1 MSNKPSH
8 TEKQAAI
15 AAAKAE
21 VAQAE
26 AALAAAKH
34 RLAQAE
40 DMGLGSWSKALRN
53 ADRELGLR

>member
-1 MSNKPSH
+1 MSGKPSY

-15 AAAKAE
+15 AAAKVE

-34 RLAQAE
+34 KLAQAE
-40 DMGLGSWSKALRN
+40 DMGLGSWSKAMRD
-53 ADRELGLR
+53 ADRSVGLR